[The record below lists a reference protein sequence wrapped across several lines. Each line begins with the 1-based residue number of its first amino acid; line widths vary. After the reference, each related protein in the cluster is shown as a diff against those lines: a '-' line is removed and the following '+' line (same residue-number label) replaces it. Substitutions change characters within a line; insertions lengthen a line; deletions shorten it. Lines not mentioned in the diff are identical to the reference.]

1 MRDAFDEWTISSDDV
16 DHRLARA
23 IRICVGNEIRR
34 MYSGV
39 VKEEMPPKITDLL
52 HRLDS

>member
-1 MRDAFDEWTISSDDV
+1 MRDAFFEWPISSDDV
-16 DHRLARA
+16 DPRIARA

-39 VKEEMPPKITDLL
+39 IKEEMPPKITDLL
-52 HRLDS
+52 RRLDS